1 MKPDDS
7 SLGEAE
13 LKFVEERAASL
24 LNRADSWGVFPTP
37 VDDLVAAAGLRVA
50 PKGFFD
56 PGRIM
61 DFVRERGI
69 DAAKHIRT
77 AISKV
82 FGIYDAD
89 DQIIHVDDSVA
100 VSKQGF
106 LKLHETGHHELPT
119 HRKLFRVFQ
128 DCKKTLCPEIADQ
141 FEREANNF
149 ARYVLFQGDSFA
161 RQAADHSFGIMTPI
175 GMAKGFGASLY
186 ASVREYARTSPRAC
200 AAIIL
205 EKPEFVAGQ
214 GQLCAVRR
222 IEPSPAFLNQFGRLD
237 LGLVGSTHPL
247 FGALPLHNRKKADTQ
262 FLLTDRNGTRHQC
275 VAEGFYTGWNVLVLV
290 YPIEALRQPGII
302 ISG

>member
-13 LKFVEERAASL
+13 LKFVEERAAGL

-37 VDDLVAAAGLRVA
+37 VDDLVAAAGLKVA

-82 FGIYDAD
+82 FGVYDAD

-175 GMAKGFGASLY
+175 GMAKGFGSSLY
-186 ASVREYARTSPRAC
+186 ASVREYARTNPRAC
-200 AAIIL
+200 VAIIL
-205 EKPEFVAGQ
+205 ENPEFLPGQ
-214 GQLCAVRR
+214 GAQCAVRR
-222 IEPSPAFLNQFGRLD
+222 IEPSPAFVHQFEVPTIGI
-237 LGLVGSTHPL
+237 LGSAHPL
-247 FGALPLHNRKKADTQ
+247 FGAVPLYKRRKAQTQ
-262 FLLTDRNGTRHQC
+262 FFIVDRNGTRREC
-275 VAEGFYTGWNVLVLV
+275 VAEGFFTGWNVLVLV
-290 YPIEALRQPGII
+290 YPLDVLKRA
-302 ISG
+302 